1 MADPSPAER
10 IIVQDEIIRKRL
22 GRITHKILVL
32 SGKGGVG
39 KSTVAVNLAASLA
52 LAGHRTG
59 LLDVDIHGP
68 SIPTMLGIEGARAEA
83 REGAIIPVEAAGMK
97 LISLGFFTDSSDD
110 AVIWRG
116 PLKAGLI
123 RQFMSDVEW
132 GELDYLVVDSPP
144 GTGDEPLSV
153 CQLMGPVDGAVV
165 VTTPQRVAA
174 VDVRK
179 CISFCRKLGVRVLG
193 VIENMSGFAC
203 PKCGEVT
210 HIFMSGGGAKMA
222 RDMEVPFLGALPLDP
237 LVAESCDSGRP
248 FIYHYS
254 KTPTARIMS
263 GILAGIT
270 EPGSEKPDENAD
282 SEENTEGSSSMK
294 IAVPTSGG
302 RLCAHFGHCDSFAV
316 IEVDRAKGLIL
327 SKTDLQAP
335 PHEPGL
341 LPRWLA
347 KEGVQLVIAGGMGS
361 RAQGLFS
368 EGGIEVVTGA
378 PSEAP
383 EEVVRQYLAGTL
395 VTGDN
400 ACDH

>member
-1 MADPSPAER
+1 MAEPSLSER
-10 IIVQDEIIRKRL
+10 NTGQEEVIRMRL
-22 GRITHKILVL
+22 GRIRHKILVL

-68 SIPTMLGIEGARAEA
+68 SMPTMLGIEGRRAEA
-83 REGAIIPVEAAGMK
+83 IDGVIVPVEAAGMK
-97 LISLGFFTDSSDD
+97 VISLGFFTDSIDD

-123 RQFMSDVEW
+123 RQFLSDVEW
-132 GELDYLVVDSPP
+132 GDLDYLVVDSPP

-179 CISFCRKLGVRVLG
+179 CISFCRKLGVQVLG

-210 HIFMSGGGAKMA
+210 HVLMSGGGAEMA
-222 RDMEVPFLGALPLDP
+222 RDMDVPFLGAVPLDP

-248 FIYHYS
+248 FVYHYS

-263 GILAGIT
+263 EILGGIT
-270 EPGSEKPDENAD
+270 ESRSGHSGVKPENP
-282 SEENTEGSSSMK
+282 EGRSSMK
-294 IAVPTSGG
+294 VAVPVSGG

-316 IEVDRAKGLIL
+316 LEVDRAKGEVL
-327 SKTDLQAP
+327 SRADLQAP

-347 KEGVQLVIAGGMGS
+347 REGVQLIIAGGMGS
-361 RAQGLFS
+361 RARGLFS
-368 EGGIEVVTGA
+368 EGGIEVITGA
-378 PSEAP
+378 LPETP
-383 EEVVRQYLAGTL
+383 EEIVKSYLAGTL
-395 VTGDN
+395 VTGEN
-400 ACDH
+400 VCDH

>member
-1 MADPSPAER
+1 MAESCPEGRNAA
-10 IIVQDEIIRKRL
+10 QDEIIRERL
-22 GRITHKILVL
+22 GRIGHKILVL

-68 SIPTMLGIEGARAEA
+68 SIPTMLGIERARAEA
-83 REGAIIPVEAAGMK
+83 LDGVIIPIDAAGMK
-97 LISLGFFTDSSDD
+97 IISLGFFTNSIDD

-123 RQFMSDVEW
+123 RQFLGDVEW

-153 CQLMGPVDGAVV
+153 CQLMGSVDGAVV

-179 CISFCRKLGVRVLG
+179 CISFCRRLGVRVLG
-193 VIENMSGFAC
+193 VVENMSGFAC

-210 HIFMSGGGAKMA
+210 NVFMSGGGALMA
-222 RDMEVPFLGALPLDP
+222 RDMDVPFLGSVPLDP

-254 KTPTARIMS
+254 KTATARIMS

-270 EPGSEKPDENAD
+270 DPVSEQPDEIAD
-282 SEENTEGSSSMK
+282 EPDGRSMMK
-294 IAVPTSGG
+294 VAVPVSGG

-316 IEVDRAKGLIL
+316 IEVDRAKGEIL
-327 SKTDLQAP
+327 SRADLQAP

-347 KEGVQLVIAGGMGS
+347 KEGVRLVIAGGMGS
-361 RAQGLFS
+361 RARGLFS
-368 EGGIEVVTGA
+368 ENGMEVITGA
-378 PSEAP
+378 PSESP
-383 EEVVRQYLAGTL
+383 EEIVRRYLAGTL